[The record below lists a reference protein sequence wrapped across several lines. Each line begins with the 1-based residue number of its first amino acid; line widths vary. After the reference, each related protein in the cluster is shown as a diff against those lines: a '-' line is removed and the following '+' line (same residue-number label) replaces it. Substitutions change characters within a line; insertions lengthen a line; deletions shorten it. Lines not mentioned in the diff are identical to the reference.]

1 MAPETCWS
9 CILPVCTALEALTTA
24 IGSPE
29 ELAFSRAV
37 CTATHLLV
45 GIHVHPALFPRASS
59 ALPLLPIPHYHRFI
73 GIIIAMVELR
83 RSTRS
88 RASRETPSEP
98 ETNIVTR
105 SSKRNRASVA
115 PASITIARSQ
125 SHSPGELGRSL
136 RLTVKMPAGKMREA
150 TGSRPG
156 RRSVNVFQENP
167 IVSGPRSSRNR
178 KKIVEVPSSD
188 DDDIEDQE
196 EDEVEDEDAPGED
209 DEDADAD
216 GDVDMDDAPPQP
228 PARRNAK
235 VAAAPARGKNIKS
248 VEAKEMELE
257 DEEEEEEDEEEE
269 DENVSDTESDA
280 EGEPDDMDES
290 AIPDVNVDDLD
301 EEDEEDELDDE
312 LDSDALA
319 LDGGK
324 QTKRQRGN
332 LGDDFLQLPMGK
344 HLLLLNLK
352 KTLTGGIEPQ
362 VKKHL
367 TAEERIM
374 RRAEMARRRKNL
386 SEKRNEEEK
395 VNHDS
400 CQLHFS
406 HSLGTRPI
414 GNSIS
419 DPT

>member
-1 MAPETCWS
+1 
-9 CILPVCTALEALTTA
+9 
-24 IGSPE
+24 
-29 ELAFSRAV
+29 
-37 CTATHLLV
+37 
-45 GIHVHPALFPRASS
+45 
-59 ALPLLPIPHYHRFI
+59 
-73 GIIIAMVELR
+73 MVELR
-83 RSTRS
+83 RSMRS
-88 RASRETPSEP
+88 RASRETPPEP

-105 SSKRNRASVA
+105 SNRRNRATAAS
-115 PASITIARSQ
+115 ASITISRSQ
-125 SHSPGELGRSL
+125 SHSSGEPGRSL

-150 TGSRPG
+150 TGGRPG
-156 RRSVNVFQENP
+156 RRSVNVFQEDP

-178 KKIVEVPSSD
+178 KKVVEVPSSD
-188 DDDIEDQE
+188 DEDIEDQE

-216 GDVDMDDAPPQP
+216 GDVNMDDAPPQP

-235 VAAAPARGKNIKS
+235 VAAPARGKNVKS

-257 DEEEEEEDEEEE
+257 DEEDEEEDEEEE
-269 DENVSDTESDA
+269 DGNVSDTESDA

-290 AIPDVNVDDLD
+290 AVPDVNVDDLD

-332 LGDDFLQLPMGK
+332 LGDDFLQLPM
-344 HLLLLNLK
+344 
-352 KTLTGGIEPQ
+352 EPQ

-395 VNHDS
+395 MDTINRLLRKQPPKRRGRGAAVAADANDTTPGDQEAREPEKADPLMVRWVS
-400 CQLHFS
+400 GTKGCKVGVPEEW
-406 HSLGTRPI
+406 LGTPAGRVFGAPLAA
-414 GNSIS
+414 
-419 DPT
+419 PTGKMVEEV